1 MFQQL
6 TVSMK
11 FFQLFLSEQF
21 LKHRYEGM
29 EALLMLVVGNLMG
42 FYNPNQLADYLG
54 LDKNALYRELRS
66 WSLYQFKR
74 MLTLAS
80 CHCALEPI
88 RQTLEKSASTQSRNR
103 ITISVDDTVLKRCGA
118 CLSYIYSWWSGQ
130 YNRVIDGQNL
140 LAVTIR
146 IGARV
151 FPLSIRPVG
160 KQGRANTT
168 KPELLKVM
176 LTEIMAFF
184 TEAGVDLTQFPI
196 TFDSWYGSQ
205 PLSDVLGEMGF
216 SVQLVDSKSNYIFT
230 IDQYKQPLSHHK
242 REIDLQVAW
251 GCDVKVARKVAQSPT
266 FGKVVLLFFADGK
279 RTRCMMCLGKA
290 LRGCEIL
297 SIWRQHHG
305 IEQFWRSLK
314 SLLKLSS
321 MSLHGRDGAYSG
333 IAVKVLSYLLGLLL
347 SEETGLTL
355 HQIQMALRRE
365 VSAEIFF
372 FEHFHPSWWL
382 NPLPAVA

>member
-21 LKHRYEGM
+21 LKHRTEGI

-54 LDKNALYRELRS
+54 LDKNALYRELRD
-66 WSLYQFKR
+66 WSLYKLKR
-74 MLTLAS
+74 MLTLAG
-80 CHCALEPI
+80 CHCALDPI
-88 RQTLEKSASTQSRNR
+88 RETLSKSAATQSRNR
-103 ITISVDDTVLKRCGA
+103 ITISVDDTVLKRCGQ

-146 IGARV
+146 IGSRV

-160 KQGRANTT
+160 KQGRGNTT
-168 KPELLKVM
+168 KPELLKAM

-184 TEAGVDLTQFPI
+184 TEAGIDLTQFPI

-205 PLSDVLGEMGF
+205 PLSEVLAEMGF

-230 IDQYKQPLSHHK
+230 IDQQKQPLSDHK
-242 REIDLQVAW
+242 REIELQNAW
-251 GCDVKVARKVAQSPT
+251 GCDVKVARKMAQSPT
-266 FGKVVLLFFADGK
+266 FGPVVLLFFADGK
-279 RTRCMMCLGKA
+279 RIRCMMCLGKA

-314 SLLKLSS
+314 SLLKLGAI
-321 MSLHGRDGAYSG
+321 SLHGRDGAYG
-333 IAVKVLSYLLGLLL
+333 GVAVKVLSYLMGLFL
-347 SEETGLTL
+347 SEMTGATL
-355 HQIQMALRRE
+355 HQIQIILRRE
-365 VSAEIFF
+365 ICPDDFF
-372 FEHFHPSWWL
+372 VEHFHPSWWL
-382 NPLPAVA
+382 NPLPVAA

>member
-1 MFQQL
+1 
-6 TVSMK
+6 
-11 FFQLFLSEQF
+11 
-21 LKHRYEGM
+21 
-29 EALLMLVVGNLMG
+29 MLVVGNLMG

-66 WSLYQFKR
+66 WSLYKLKR
-74 MLTLAS
+74 MLTLAG
-80 CHCALEPI
+80 CHCALDPI
-88 RQTLEKSASTQSRNR
+88 RETLKKSASTQSRNR
-103 ITISVDDTVLKRCGA
+103 ITVSVDDTVLKRCGA
-118 CLSYIYSWWSGQ
+118 CLCYIYSWWSGQ
-130 YNRVIDGQNL
+130 YNRVVDGQNL

-160 KQGRANTT
+160 KQGRGNTT

-176 LTEIMAFF
+176 LTEILAFF
-184 TEAGVDLTQFPI
+184 TEADIDLTQFPI

-205 PLSDVLGEMGF
+205 PLSEVLAEMGF

-230 IDQYKQPLSHHK
+230 IDQQKQPLSDHK
-242 REIDLQVAW
+242 KDIHLQAAW
-251 GCDVKVARKVAQSPT
+251 GCDVKVARKVAESPT

-279 RTRCMMCLGKA
+279 RTRCMMCLGKG

-314 SLLKLSS
+314 SLLRLSA

-333 IAVKVLSYLLGLLL
+333 VAVKVLSYLMGLLL
-347 SEETGLTL
+347 SDQTGLTL
-355 HQIQMALRRE
+355 HQIQMILRRD
-365 VSAEIFF
+365 VSADVFF
-372 FEHFHPSWWL
+372 AEHFHPSWWL
-382 NPLPAVA
+382 NSLPAVA

>member
-1 MFQQL
+1 MKMLNKEDVMFQQL

-21 LKHRYEGM
+21 LKHRTEGI

-54 LDKNALYRELRS
+54 LDKNALYRELRG
-66 WSLYQFKR
+66 WSLYQLKR
-74 MLTLAS
+74 MLTLAG
-80 CHCALEPI
+80 CHCALDPI
-88 RQTLEKSASTQSRNR
+88 RETLEKSASTQSRNR
-103 ITISVDDTVLKRCGA
+103 ITISVDDTVLKRCGT

-184 TEAGVDLTQFPI
+184 TEAGIDLTQFPI

-205 PLSDVLGEMGF
+205 PLSEVLAEMGF
-216 SVQLVDSKSNYIFT
+216 SVQLVDSKSNYTTCSF
-230 IDQYKQPLSHHK
+230 K
-242 REIDLQVAW
+242 
-251 GCDVKVARKVAQSPT
+251 
-266 FGKVVLLFFADGK
+266 
-279 RTRCMMCLGKA
+279 
-290 LRGCEIL
+290 
-297 SIWRQHHG
+297 
-305 IEQFWRSLK
+305 
-314 SLLKLSS
+314 
-321 MSLHGRDGAYSG
+321 
-333 IAVKVLSYLLGLLL
+333 
-347 SEETGLTL
+347 
-355 HQIQMALRRE
+355 
-365 VSAEIFF
+365 
-372 FEHFHPSWWL
+372 
-382 NPLPAVA
+382 